1 MKNSPDPSVH
11 REREKTLMRHVE
23 QLLDDDRLRID
34 TKRGRRPVK
43 ALLKDVSRSDKGVEL
58 KRVMSEM
65 GKPDRELE
73 KQMPVGESLEVIV
86 SQKKMIFFKEPIGRM
101 QVVCVSPTKKLVAGE
116 KPEPMGLSEL
126 NKALREMPPA
136 AKGVPTTLV
145 VMSTS
150 GFTMDAHEAAD
161 RRADRTL
168 ILVEPNDAG
177 GWSVTGP
184 VETKALVDLFDPEV
198 EGQKRDRVRE
208 ALAASQTELMTSGVA
223 ADKLVAKT
231 RLPIQLVEAELKAY
245 AKDHPGMVAKR
256 LDGRVVLFREGS
268 TSPAEAGGGGS
279 DMPFIDKV
287 KALFA
292 RKGENEK
299 KIAFL
304 SERKAALSQQRD
316 RSYEEINALEQKE
329 EELRTQFKDTTSA
342 ITKRRVTSQ
351 LLQLRKDIERRHQLV
366 SVLNQ
371 QVNVVSTHLHNLE
384 LVQQGQVAKLP
395 DSDEIATD
403 AAKAEEVLAEL
414 EANNELASSV
424 GGLTVSGLTAEEQ
437 ALYEELERESG
448 EGATAIKLD
457 TVRTEEDVKSE
468 RAEKG
473 ERAERPQPERR
484 EQQASASSGSQR
496 QRNEPE
502 AG

>member
-11 REREKTLMRHVE
+11 REREKELIRHVE
-23 QLLDDDRLRID
+23 RLLDDDRLRID
-34 TKRGRRPVK
+34 TTRGRRPVK
-43 ALLKDVSRSDKGVEL
+43 SFIPEVSRSDKGVEL
-58 KRVMSEM
+58 KRTMSEM

-73 KQMPVGESLEVIV
+73 KRMPVGESLEVVV
-86 SQKKMIFFKEPIGRM
+86 SKKKWIFFREPVGRLE
-101 QVVCVSPTKKLVAGE
+101 VVCISPTKKLLAGE
-116 KPEPMGLSEL
+116 SPEPMGLAEL
-126 NKALREMPPA
+126 NKVLRENPPPV
-136 AKGVPTTLV
+136 KSVPTTLV

-150 GFTMDAHEAAD
+150 GFTREAHELAE

-168 ILVEPNDAG
+168 IMVEPNDAG

-184 VETKALVDLFDPEV
+184 VETKALVDLFDPEA

-208 ALAASQTELMTSGVA
+208 AIETSRTELLTGGVA
-223 ADKLVAKT
+223 ADRVVART
-231 RLPIQLVEAELKAY
+231 QLPIQLVEAELKAY
-245 AKDHPGMVAKR
+245 AKEHAGLVAKR
-256 LDGRVVLFREGS
+256 LDGRVVLFQEGS
-268 TSPAEAGGGGS
+268 SSPAAAGGDAGGS

-287 KALFA
+287 KSLFA

-316 RSYEEINALEQKE
+316 RAYEDINSLEGKE
-329 EELRTQFKDTTSA
+329 EDLRRQFKDSSSA
-342 ITKRRVTSQ
+342 ITKRRVTTQ

-414 EANNELASSV
+414 EASNELAGSV
-424 GGLTVSGLTAEEQ
+424 GAMTLSGLTAEEQ
-437 ALYEELERESG
+437 ALYEELEKEAG
-448 EGATAIKLD
+448 GGANAISLD
-457 TVRTEEDVKSE
+457 TVRPEEERTGE

-473 ERAERPQPERR
+473 EGGAAKERRPQETAAARPQP
-484 EQQASASSGSQR
+484 